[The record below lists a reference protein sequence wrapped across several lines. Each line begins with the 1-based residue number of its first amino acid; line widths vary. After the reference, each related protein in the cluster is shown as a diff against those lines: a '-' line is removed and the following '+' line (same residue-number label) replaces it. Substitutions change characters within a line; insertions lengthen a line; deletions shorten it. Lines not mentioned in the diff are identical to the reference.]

1 MKKTKRTGLLTKIV
15 ILAILIAVIISLL
28 HLGARLT
35 SAEAARNELQAKVD
49 EQTQHNAALQ
59 ENIENSSDPDVVL
72 EVAKQR
78 LGLVDRDE
86 VIVYDTTN

>member
-1 MKKTKRTGLLTKIV
+1 MKKTKRAGLLTKIV

-28 HLGARLT
+28 HLGSRLA
-35 SAEAARNELQAKVD
+35 SAEAARDELQAKVD

-59 ENIENSSDPDVVL
+59 ENIDNSSDPDVVL